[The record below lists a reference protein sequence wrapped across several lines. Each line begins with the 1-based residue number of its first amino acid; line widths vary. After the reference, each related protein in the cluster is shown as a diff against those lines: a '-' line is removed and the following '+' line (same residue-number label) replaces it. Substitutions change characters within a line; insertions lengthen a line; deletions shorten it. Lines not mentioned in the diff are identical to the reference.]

1 MNDATLTIVGD
12 GPSRESLEEMVQ
24 KERIPDVRFTGRVDN
39 RDIYHYLDE
48 ADVMLSS
55 PVIDNMPVSL
65 LEGFNAGLLVIS
77 SNVGGV
83 PYMIR
88 DGFNGLLFDSDNAE
102 QLAQK
107 MLYALQE
114 QESSRSM
121 IEAAHAGLSK
131 YTWDKI
137 KPMLMEVYMH

>member
-1 MNDATLTIVGD
+1 
-12 GPSRESLEEMVQ
+12 
-24 KERIPDVRFTGRVDN
+24 
-39 RDIYHYLDE
+39 
-48 ADVMLSS
+48 
-55 PVIDNMPVSL
+55 
-65 LEGFNAGLLVIS
+65 
-77 SNVGGV
+77 
-83 PYMIR
+83 MIR